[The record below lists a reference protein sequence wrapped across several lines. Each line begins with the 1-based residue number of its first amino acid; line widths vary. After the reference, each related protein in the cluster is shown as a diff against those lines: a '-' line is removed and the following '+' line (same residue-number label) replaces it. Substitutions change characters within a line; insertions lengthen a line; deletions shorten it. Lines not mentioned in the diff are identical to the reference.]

1 MLYFDFL
8 NPHVIYLF
16 FLFLSVF
23 TVYAI
28 FTYID
33 FITKHKK
40 KIYLVASILLIWT
53 QLARYLGVLFKDGF
67 DPLEHLPF
75 YMCRISA
82 VVLLA
87 YTLTKSK
94 YLKSFLFYW
103 GALGIA
109 GILYPNGPIENVAN
123 LSETFYV
130 DHFLL
135 TMIPFFLV
143 VYEGYRP
150 SKRDLVI
157 ITGVMAVILY
167 SFIPINNYFGSDYF
181 YLLDQSI
188 FGVLFP
194 GASSYV
200 FATVHYLVAG
210 MFFFLYYIMFRNTNF
225 STKKVQLWE

>member
-1 MLYFDFL
+1 MLYFNFL
-8 NPHVIYLF
+8 NSYIIYIF
-16 FLFLSVF
+16 FLFLTAF
-23 TVYAI
+23 TIYAI
-28 FTYID
+28 FTYKE

-40 KIYLVASILLIWT
+40 KIYIIASVLLIWT

-82 VVLLA
+82 VVLLV
-87 YTLTKSK
+87 YTLTKTK

-109 GILYPNGPIENVAN
+109 GIIYPNGSIDNVVN
-123 LSETFYV
+123 LTETFYI

-135 TMIPFFLV
+135 TMIPFFLI
-143 VYEGYRP
+143 VYEDYQP
-150 SKRDLVI
+150 SKRDLFI

-181 YLLDQSI
+181 YLIDQSI
-188 FGVLFP
+188 FGIWFP
-194 GASSYV
+194 GSSSFI
-200 FATVHYLVAG
+200 FATVHYFTAFV
-210 MFFFLYYIMFRNTNF
+210 FFSIYYLLFRNIKFT
-225 STKKVQLWE
+225 TRKVKK

>member
-1 MLYFDFL
+1 MLYFDFV
-8 NPHVIYLF
+8 NPYVIYLF
-16 FLFLSVF
+16 FLFLSVS

-28 FTYID
+28 FTYKD

-40 KIYLVASILLIWT
+40 KVYLVASILLIWT

-82 VVLLA
+82 VVLLF
-87 YTLTKSK
+87 YTLTRSK

-103 GALGIA
+103 GALGLA
-109 GILYPNGPIENVAN
+109 GILYPNGPIDNVAN
-123 LSETFYV
+123 LTETFYI
-130 DHFLL
+130 DHYLL

-143 VYEGYRP
+143 VYEDYRP
-150 SKRDLVI
+150 SKRDLFI

-181 YLLDQSI
+181 YLIDQSV
-188 FGVLFP
+188 FGLWFP
-194 GASSYV
+194 GASSFV

-210 MFFFLYYIMFRNTNF
+210 LFFALYYFIFMKIKL
-225 STKKVQLWE
+225 STKKVQL